1 MITRELPQYADI
13 VRRLTP
19 ALAGLPPKL
28 IAIDGP
34 MSSGKTTLGRHLAW
48 RFKSYAHR
56 GGPVCCSGVEADR
69 AQEHPAHGSL
79 YRTGTGPVQGLLAL
93 RPRPSASEVLR
104 LQSSSRSG
112 RRRECIGCV
121 SRGSKLWISGIGS
134 SVDPTV
140 EASIAATRFL
150 SHCLSDSRLL
160 PMYSERTSVRKP
172 PKYQSTHPT
181 RNSTYRTNFTPA
193 VFPCH
198 QTSSQGRH
206 RVPAMSNA
214 NSKWV
219 GIAASPE
226 TTILAPFE

>member
-1 MITRELPQYADI
+1 M
-13 VRRLTP
+13 
-19 ALAGLPPKL
+19 PPKL

-134 SVDPTV
+134 SCILNALLSVNRQSTKAPIRLVTAPT
-140 EASIAATRFL
+140 EQISHRLCSRATR
-150 SHCLSDSRLL
+150 
-160 PMYSERTSVRKP
+160 PARKDGTAFQP
-172 PKYQSTHPT
+172 CQKPT
-181 RNSTYRTNFTPA
+181 RNGWELQPLPKRRFWPRSNRQLKLHKADRRTQAAPA
-193 VFPCH
+193 
-198 QTSSQGRH
+198 
-206 RVPAMSNA
+206 
-214 NSKWV
+214 
-219 GIAASPE
+219 
-226 TTILAPFE
+226 

>member
-1 MITRELPQYADI
+1 M
-13 VRRLTP
+13 
-19 ALAGLPPKL
+19 
-28 IAIDGP
+28 
-34 MSSGKTTLGRHLAW
+34 
-48 RFKSYAHR
+48 
-56 GGPVCCSGVEADR
+56 
-69 AQEHPAHGSL
+69 
-79 YRTGTGPVQGLLAL
+79 AL
-93 RPRPSASEVLR
+93 RDFLHTLNRQVALGAKRTSKGGQPWMDQLRLNQTRQWLWPGVKATPSASEVLR

-112 RRRECIGCV
+112 RRRGCIGCV
-121 SRGSKLWISGIGS
+121 SRGSKLWISGIGN
-134 SVDPTV
+134 SVDPAV

-206 RVPAMSNA
+206 RVPAMSKA